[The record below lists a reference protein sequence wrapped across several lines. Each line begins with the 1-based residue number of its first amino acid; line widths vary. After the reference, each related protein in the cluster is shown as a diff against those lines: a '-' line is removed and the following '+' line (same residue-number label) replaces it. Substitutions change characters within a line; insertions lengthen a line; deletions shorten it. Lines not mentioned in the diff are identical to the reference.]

1 LSAAL
6 DPLTPKGADLQTP
19 ILPIEP
25 FALAADWRQVRDQS
39 RAALDRLLCLA
50 EAAGPWS
57 WLAGGTLLAVATE
70 VVRRRRAARARRSA
84 AAGRPEVIAPNG
96 LV

>member
-1 LSAAL
+1 MRTGLSLIAAATL
-6 DPLTPKGADLQTP
+6 IVIPA
-19 ILPIEP
+19 
-25 FALAADWRQVRDQS
+25 AAADWQQVRDQT
-39 RAALDRLLCLA
+39 RAALDRLLSLA

-57 WLAGGTLLAVATE
+57 WLAGGTLLAVAAE

-84 AAGRPEVIAPNG
+84 PARWPEVIAPNG